1 LQPKKVTNFRSEIH
15 NPIPNN
21 VTSNNSHRML
31 NVPNLITLARVAL
44 TLVLFV
50 LLALNCYLASFI
62 LFVLAASTDWL
73 DGYWARRHGQ
83 VTQLGRVL
91 DPFADKLIISG
102 TFIFLAAAPPLASG
116 SLTGGPLTGGHSA
129 SGIAAWMAVVIVGR
143 ELLVTALRSFVEHSG
158 GDFSAKWAGKW
169 KMVFQCAAACFSM
182 YRLTYFD
189 PATGT
194 WTDPPPAWMGYGLT
208 ITIWLAIV
216 LTIYSGVGYLQ
227 SAWKVLR
234 EADE

>member
-1 LQPKKVTNFRSEIH
+1 
-15 NPIPNN
+15 
-21 VTSNNSHRML
+21 ML

-50 LLALNCYLASFI
+50 LLALKCYLAGFVLFI
-62 LFVLAASTDWL
+62 LAASTDWL
-73 DGYWARRHGQ
+73 DGYWARRYGQ

-91 DPFADKLIISG
+91 DPFADKLIIAG
-102 TFIFLAAAPPLASG
+102 TFIFLAAVPPLA
-116 SLTGGPLTGGHSA
+116 GGPSA
-129 SGIAAWMAVVIVGR
+129 SGIAAWMTVVIVGR

-182 YRLTYFD
+182 YRLTYFNS
-189 PATGT
+189 ATST
-194 WTDPPPAWMGYGLT
+194 WSTPPPAWMGHGLT

-216 LTIYSGVGYLQ
+216 LTIYSGVGYLR
-227 SAWKVLR
+227 SAWQVLC
-234 EADE
+234 EADSAP

>member
-1 LQPKKVTNFRSEIH
+1 
-15 NPIPNN
+15 
-21 VTSNNSHRML
+21 ML
-31 NVPNLITLARVAL
+31 NVPNLITLSRVAL
-44 TLVLFV
+44 TLMLFG
-50 LLALNCYLASFI
+50 LLAFKCYLASFI
-62 LFVLAASTDWL
+62 LFILAASTDWI
-73 DGYWARRHGQ
+73 DGYWARRYGQ

-91 DPFADKLIISG
+91 DPFADKLIIAG
-102 TFIFLAAAPPLASG
+102 TFIFLAAVPPLSD
-116 SLTGGPLTGGHSA
+116 GPSA

-189 PATGT
+189 SATCT
-194 WTDPPPAWMGYGLT
+194 WSTPPPAWMGYGLT

-216 LTIYSGVGYLQ
+216 LTIYSGVGYLR
-227 SAWKVLR
+227 SAWQVLC
-234 EADE
+234 EADPAE

>member
-1 LQPKKVTNFRSEIH
+1 MF
-15 NPIPNN
+15 
-21 VTSNNSHRML
+21 
-31 NVPNLITLARVAL
+31 NVPNLITLSRVAL

-50 LLALNCYLASFI
+50 LLAFHCYLSSFI
-62 LFVLAASTDWL
+62 LFVLAAGTDWL

-83 VTQLGRVL
+83 ITQLGRVL
-91 DPFADKLIISG
+91 DPFADKLIVGG
-102 TFIFLAAAPPLASG
+102 TFIFLAAVPPLANG
-116 SLTGGPLTGGHSA
+116 SSA

-169 KMVFQCAAACFSM
+169 KMLFQCVAACFSM

-189 PATGT
+189 SATGT
-194 WTDPPPAWMGYGLT
+194 WTTLPPAWMGHGLT

-216 LTIYSGVGYLQ
+216 LTLYSGMGYLR
-227 SAWKVLR
+227 SAWQVLR
-234 EADE
+234 EADAAE